1 MKQIS
6 LKFKSYAGNVSIVD
20 NSNLGRRVFHFVLLS
35 LGALAVFYVVL
46 LGFMVSN
53 IIERR
58 SLEAEARALSGEAG
72 NLEIT
77 YLSLSGGID
86 LDFSRSLGFKEISPI
101 FAVRKY
107 LGLGPTNESMPGG
120 EANQN
125 DI

>member
-58 SLEAEARALSGEAG
+58 SLEAEAPAP
-72 NLEIT
+72 
-77 YLSLSGGID
+77 SGGGGD
-86 LDFSRSLGFKEISPI
+86 LGNTYFFLSRGIALGFLRS
-101 FAVRKY
+101 FGV
-107 LGLGPTNESMPGG
+107 
-120 EANQN
+120 
-125 DI
+125 